1 MVSDVETSCFSSPIP
16 STSTSFAN
24 DTNVNI
30 RRGGRPSKMTGFLN
44 GILEWSRPEFKL
56 FIREPFKDNR
66 EIDPADWDVRLDF
79 YVQQIQKYAIYSS
92 AMMLRGRELVELFKT
107 CPQNIAVAMRKLC
120 AKGIVTPYSR
130 FGINDDRTFLQ
141 RIMWWKRSVPN
152 DIVENPDTEWVFIRL
167 FSDKLG
173 QISQFLRSH
182 YAHRVLTTEDLR
194 NLLSLSGMD
203 KFIESPD
210 TVRLL
215 RANND
220 VLIPIFENDDT
231 LIGWVFTQ

>member
-1 MVSDVETSCFSSPIP
+1 MVSDIEMSPFYLP
-16 STSTSFAN
+16 VSSTSTN
-24 DTNVNI
+24 VTNLTNVSM
-30 RRGGRPSKMTGFLN
+30 RRGRRPSKMAGFLN
-44 GILEWSRPEFKL
+44 NIPEWSRPEFKL
-56 FIREPFKDNR
+56 FIREPFKDTRNV
-66 EIDPADWDVRLDF
+66 DPPDWDVRLDF
-79 YVQQIQKYAIYSS
+79 YVYQIPQYAIYSS

-107 CPQNIAVAMRKLC
+107 CPKNIAIAMRKLYS
-120 AKGIVTPYSR
+120 KGVVTPYSR

-141 RIMWWKRSVPN
+141 RLMWWKRSIP
-152 DIVENPDTEWVFIRL
+152 DSILDNPDTEWVFVHL
-167 FSDKLG
+167 FRDRLG
-173 QISQFLRSH
+173 QIGQFLRSH

-203 KFIESPD
+203 KIIESSD